1 MMKKSTLFLK
11 KMLFVVALLL
21 FNLSFS
27 QSSSLSGKVT
37 DAKGEAVVGANV
49 VLSSGSKSASTN
61 AEGMYSFSGLA
72 DGSVTVTVSY
82 IGFATEKKTVDVKG
96 STTMDFQLQDD
107 SKVLEEV
114 VVTGVVNP
122 RAKIKSSV
130 SITTLDVKQVE
141 QSAPR
146 STAEIFRTIPG
157 IRSESS
163 GGEGNAN
170 ISVRGVPI
178 SSGGSK
184 YLQIQEDG
192 LPVLLYGDIAFAT
205 ADIFTRFDR
214 NIAKIEAIRGGSAS
228 TLSSNSPGGI
238 INFISKTGKTEGGSM
253 VTSFGLDY
261 NDFRTD
267 IEYGARI
274 GDGLYFHAGGFYRT
288 GEGVRSPGFT
298 ANNGGQFKMNVTK
311 EFENGSVT
319 VYAKFLNDRAA
330 AFMPMPIKV
339 TGSNSNP
346 NWESISGYDATSGT
360 QQSPYLMHNVGLDGN
375 GNVRRGN
382 VADGMHPVSKT
393 LGASINFELADGWKL
408 TNNGRF
414 SSNSGQFITP
424 FPAEVA
430 SAATIAN
437 SFGAGSTLTYANDGT
452 AFNNPNGLV
461 SRIHM
466 FDVELNNFN
475 NFMNDLRITK
485 KFDKFGLTAGYF
497 KSIQN
502 ISMSWLWNSYLQEVS
517 DNNPR
522 LINVTD
528 AGGNLLSTNGL
539 YAYGVPAWGNCCTR
553 NYDTQY
559 NVSAPYANV
568 SFDAT
573 DKLSLEGGIR
583 FDMGQVNGSFAGS
596 SQTVYDINNDNVI
609 SAPESSV
616 SAINTANTTAV
627 DYDYDYVSYSL
638 GANYLIDA
646 NQSVFARY
654 SKGASAKADRIL
666 FSGLNYLDGDK
677 INSLDY
683 LAQAELG
690 YKRKFSKGYVYATF
704 FTSTTTEEGGFE
716 ATSNSIIENDYRS
729 MGLEVESSYNVNND
743 FNLRGGFTYTKAEIT
758 SGANDGNEP
767 RRQPK
772 MMYNFIPTY
781 KFGKANN
788 VFGLSF
794 IGQTKAYAQDSNELV
809 MNGFVIV
816 NGFVELGITKGLSLN
831 LAGNNLL
838 NTLAITEAEEGSI
851 TANTTN
857 IVRAR
862 PLPGRSLSMAL
873 TYKF

>member
-11 KMLFVVALLL
+11 KILFVVALLL

-82 IGFATEKKTVDVKG
+82 IGFATEKKTVEVKG
-96 STTMDFQLQDD
+96 NTTMNFQLQDD

-522 LINVTD
+522 LINVTS

-609 SAPESSV
+609 SAPETSV

-627 DYDYDYVSYSL
+627 DYDYDYVSYTL
-638 GANYLIDA
+638 GANYLIDD

-729 MGLEVESSYNVNND
+729 MGLEVESSYNVNSD

-758 SGANDGNEP
+758 SGANEGNEP

-816 NGFVELGITKGLSLN
+816 NGFVEFGITKGLSLN

>member
-11 KMLFVVALLL
+11 KMLFLVALMLC
-21 FNLSFS
+21 NYSFS

-61 AEGMYSFSGLA
+61 AEGMYSFSGLT

-82 IGFATEKKTVDVKG
+82 IGLATEKKTVDVKG

-261 NDFRTD
+261 DDFRTD

-298 ANNGGQFKMNVTK
+298 ANNGGQFKMNITK

-330 AFMPMPIKV
+330 AYMPMPIKV
-339 TGSNSNP
+339 TGSNASP
-346 NWESISGYDATSGT
+346 NWSSISGYDATSGT
-360 QQSPYLMHNVGLDGN
+360 QQSPYLLHNVGLDGN

-393 LGASINFELADGWKL
+393 IGASVNFELADGWKV

-452 AFNNPNGLV
+452 AFNTPNGLV

-485 KFDKFGLTAGYF
+485 KFDKVGVTAGYF

-522 LINVTD
+522 LINVTV

-568 SFDAT
+568 SFEAT

-596 SQTVYDINNDNVI
+596 SQTTYDINNDNVI
-609 SAPESSV
+609 SAPETSV

-690 YKRKFSKGYVYATF
+690 YKRKFDKGYVYATF
-704 FTSTTTEEGGFE
+704 FSSTTTEEGGFE

-729 MGLEVESSYNVNND
+729 MGLELESSYNVNND
-743 FNLRGGFTYTKAEIT
+743 LNLRGGFTYTKAEVT
-758 SGANDGNEP
+758 SGANNGNEP

-788 VFGLSF
+788 TFGLSF

-816 NGFVELGITKGLSLN
+816 NGFVEVSITKGLSLN
-831 LAGNNLL
+831 IAGNNLF

-873 TYKF
+873 SYKF

>member
-1 MMKKSTLFLK
+1 MKKSTLFLK
-11 KMLFVVALLL
+11 RILFFIALMLC
-21 FNLSFS
+21 NLSFS

-49 VLSSGSKSASTN
+49 VLSSGSKSTSTN
-61 AEGMYSFSGLA
+61 ADGAYTFSGLT

-82 IGFATEKKTVDVKG
+82 IGFATEKKTATVSG
-96 STTMDFQLQDD
+96 NTTLDFQLQDD
-107 SKVLEEV
+107 SKMLEEV

-205 ADIFTRFDR
+205 SDIFTRFDR

-267 IEYGARI
+267 LEYGARI

-298 ANNGGQFKMNVTK
+298 ANNGGQFKMNLTK

-330 AFMPMPIKV
+330 AYMPMPIKV
-339 TGSNSNP
+339 TGSNSSP
-346 NWESISGYDATSGT
+346 NWSSISGYDATSGT
-360 QQSPYLMHNVGLDGN
+360 QQSPYLMHNVGLDGD

-393 LGASINFELADGWKL
+393 IGASVNFELAEGWKV

-452 AFNNPNGLV
+452 AFNTPNGLV

-485 KFDKFGLTAGYF
+485 KFDKVGVTAGYF

-528 AGGNLLSTNGL
+528 AGGNMLSTNGL

-568 SFDAT
+568 SFEAT

-609 SAPESSV
+609 SAPETSV

-627 DYDYDYVSYSL
+627 DYDYDYVSYTL

-646 NQSVFARY
+646 GQSVFARY

-666 FSGLNYLDGDK
+666 FSGLDYLNGDK

-690 YKRKFSKGYVYATF
+690 YKRKFDKGYVYATF

-729 MGLEVESSYNVNND
+729 MGLELETSYNVNND
-743 FNLRGGFTYTKAEIT
+743 FNLRGGFTYTKAEVT
-758 SGANDGNEP
+758 SGANEGNEP

-788 VFGLSF
+788 TFGLSF

-816 NGFVELGITKGLSLN
+816 NGFVEFGITKGLSLN
-831 LAGNNLL
+831 LAGNNLF
-838 NTLAITEAEEGSI
+838 NTLAITESEEGSI

-873 TYKF
+873 SYKF

>member
-82 IGFATEKKTVDVKG
+82 IGFATEKKTVEVKG
-96 STTMDFQLQDD
+96 NTTMDFQLQDD

-522 LINVTD
+522 LINVTS

-609 SAPESSV
+609 SAPETSV

-627 DYDYDYVSYSL
+627 DYDYNYVSYSL

-729 MGLEVESSYNVNND
+729 MGLEVESSYNVNSD

-758 SGANDGNEP
+758 SGANEGNEP

-788 VFGLSF
+788 TFGLSF

-831 LAGNNLL
+831 LAGNNLF

>member
-11 KMLFVVALLL
+11 RILFFIALMLC
-21 FNLSFS
+21 NLSFS

-37 DAKGEAVVGANV
+37 DAKGEAIVGANV
-49 VLSSGSKSASTN
+49 VLSGGSKSASTN
-61 AEGMYSFSGLA
+61 AEGMYSFSGLT

-82 IGFATEKKTVDVKG
+82 IGFATQKKTVDVKG
-96 STTMDFQLQDD
+96 NTTLDVQLQDD

-267 IEYGARI
+267 LEYGARI

-298 ANNGGQFKMNVTK
+298 ANNGGQFKMNITK

-330 AFMPMPIKV
+330 AYMPMPIKV
-339 TGSNSNP
+339 TGSNASP
-346 NWESISGYDATSGT
+346 NWSSISGYDATSGT
-360 QQSPYLMHNVGLDGN
+360 QQSPYLMHNVGLDGD
-375 GNVRRGN
+375 GSLRRGN

-393 LGASINFELADGWKL
+393 IGASVNFELADGWKV

-452 AFNNPNGLV
+452 AFNTPNGLV

-485 KFDKFGLTAGYF
+485 KFDKVGVTAGYF

-568 SFDAT
+568 SFEAT

-596 SQTVYDINNDNVI
+596 SQTTYDINNDNVI
-609 SAPESSV
+609 SAPETSV

-646 NQSVFARY
+646 RQSVFARY

-690 YKRKFSKGYVYATF
+690 YKRKFDRGYVYATF

-729 MGLEVESSYNVNND
+729 MGLELESSYNVNND
-743 FNLRGGFTYTKAEIT
+743 LNLRGGFTYTKAEVT

-781 KFGKANN
+781 KFGKTNN
-788 VFGLSF
+788 TFGLSF
-794 IGQTKAYAQDSNELV
+794 IGQTKAYAQDNNELV

-816 NGFVELGITKGLSLN
+816 NGFVEVGITKGLSLN
-831 LAGNNLL
+831 IAGNNLF

-873 TYKF
+873 SYKF